1 MDSPAEWRKAKLFS
15 AKEAILERRKKKKKQ
30 NRSSKELDLTE
41 GVIFFFTGSSE
52 GSVSPYFAVRK
63 KEITLFYKQQQGFPR
78 KPRRLLI
85 LDGTS
90 IQHCP
95 AVLG

>member
-41 GVIFFFTGSSE
+41 GVIFFFFTGSSE
-52 GSVSPYFAVRK
+52 GSVSLYFAVRK
-63 KEITLFYKQQQGFPR
+63 KEITLFYKQQ
-78 KPRRLLI
+78 
-85 LDGTS
+85 
-90 IQHCP
+90 
-95 AVLG
+95 